1 MKRQIYSLPMAALLG
16 LGLMASTSAFG
27 GESSLPDQPQA
38 QSPVTQ
44 SVQAEVDNEAANKA
58 AEKRRKIL
66 TDASAAIEETKKA
79 LQALQDGDTESA
91 MKALETATGKLELI
105 LARDP
110 ALGLAPVDTE
120 VLSYDLLASV
130 DTVKAIIHDAE
141 DYLED
146 GEIQKAR
153 PLVANLAS
161 EIVFR
166 TTSIPL
172 STYPDAIK
180 AVIPMIDEGRIDEA
194 REALQ
199 TALNTLVVTTDEII
213 PLPVLRAE
221 QLLERAETL
230 AENKERSEKENQDLI
245 DLLAGARNQLRMAEV
260 LGYGT
265 QESFQPMYEQLD
277 TIEDKTAGGRG
288 GKGWFDRI
296 KQQVTELF

>member
-1 MKRQIYSLPMAALLG
+1 MRRQTYSLLMAALLSQG
-16 LGLMASTSAFG
+16 LIGTTPAYA
-27 GESSLPDQPQA
+27 GESSLPDQPQP

-66 TDASAAIEETKKA
+66 ADASAAINETEKA
-79 LQALQDGDTESA
+79 LQALQDGDTETA
-91 MKALETATGKLELI
+91 LKALETATGKLELI

-172 STYPDAIK
+172 SSYPNAIK
-180 AVIPMIDEGRIDEA
+180 AVIPLIDEGRIDEA
-194 REALQ
+194 TQALQ

-230 AENKERSEKENQDLI
+230 AENKERSEEENQALTG
-245 DLLAGARNQLRMAEV
+245 LLTGARNQLRMAEV

-265 QESFQPMYEQLD
+265 QESFQPMYAQLD
-277 TIEDKTAGGRG
+277 TIEEKTADGRG

>member
-1 MKRQIYSLPMAALLG
+1 MAALIN
-16 LGLMASTSAFG
+16 LGLMVSTPAFG

-44 SVQAEVDNEAANKA
+44 SVQAEVDNAAANKA

-66 TDASAAIEETKKA
+66 ADASAAIDVTEKA
-79 LQALQDGDTESA
+79 LQALQDGDTETA
-91 MKALETATGKLELI
+91 LKALETATGKLELI
-105 LARDP
+105 LARDH

-130 DTVKAIIHDAE
+130 DTVKAMIHDAE

-180 AVIPMIDEGRIDEA
+180 AVIPLIDEGRIDEA

-230 AENKERSEKENQDLI
+230 AENKERSEEQNQTLTG
-245 DLLAGARNQLRMAEV
+245 LLTGARNQLRMAEV

-265 QESFQPMYEQLD
+265 QESFQPMYAQLD
-277 TIEDKTAGGRG
+277 TIEEKTAGGRG

>member
-1 MKRQIYSLPMAALLG
+1 MRRQIFSLLMAALIN
-16 LGLMASTSAFG
+16 LGLMVSTPAFG

-66 TDASAAIEETKKA
+66 ADASAAINETEKA
-79 LQALQDGDTESA
+79 LQALQDGDTETA
-91 MKALETATGKLELI
+91 LKALETATGKLELI

-172 STYPDAIK
+172 SSYPNAIK
-180 AVIPMIDEGRIDEA
+180 SVIPLIDEGRID
-194 REALQ
+194 
-199 TALNTLVVTTDEII
+199 
-213 PLPVLRAE
+213 
-221 QLLERAETL
+221 
-230 AENKERSEKENQDLI
+230 
-245 DLLAGARNQLRMAEV
+245 
-260 LGYGT
+260 
-265 QESFQPMYEQLD
+265 
-277 TIEDKTAGGRG
+277 
-288 GKGWFDRI
+288 
-296 KQQVTELF
+296 

>member
-1 MKRQIYSLPMAALLG
+1 MRRQIFSLLMAALIN
-16 LGLMASTSAFG
+16 LGLMVSTPAFG

-44 SVQAEVDNEAANKA
+44 SVQAEVDNAAANKA

-66 TDASAAIEETKKA
+66 ADASAAIDVTEKA
-79 LQALQDGDTESA
+79 LQALQDGDTETA
-91 MKALETATGKLELI
+91 LKALETATGKLELI
-105 LARDP
+105 LARDH

-130 DTVKAIIHDAE
+130 DTVKAMIHDAE

-180 AVIPMIDEGRIDEA
+180 AVIPLIDEGRIDEA

-230 AENKERSEKENQDLI
+230 AENKERSEEQNQTLTG
-245 DLLAGARNQLRMAEV
+245 LLTGARNQLRMAEV

-265 QESFQPMYEQLD
+265 QESFQPMYAQLD
-277 TIEDKTAGGRG
+277 TIEEKTAGGRG

>member
-1 MKRQIYSLPMAALLG
+1 MRRQIFSLLMAALIN
-16 LGLMASTSAFG
+16 LGLMVSTPAFG

-44 SVQAEVDNEAANKA
+44 SVQAEVDNAAANKA
-58 AEKRRKIL
+58 AETRRKIL
-66 TDASAAIEETKKA
+66 ADASAAIDVTEKA
-79 LQALQDGDTESA
+79 LQALQDGDTETA
-91 MKALETATGKLELI
+91 LKALETATGKLELI
-105 LARDP
+105 LARDH

-130 DTVKAIIHDAE
+130 DTVKAMIHDAE

-180 AVIPMIDEGRIDEA
+180 AVIPLIDEGRIDEA

-221 QLLERAETL
+221 QLLERAEAL
-230 AENKERSEKENQDLI
+230 AENKERSEEQNQTLTG
-245 DLLAGARNQLRMAEV
+245 LLTGARNQLRMAEV

-265 QESFQPMYEQLD
+265 QESFQPMYAQLD
-277 TIEDKTAGGRG
+277 TIEEKTAGGRG

>member
-1 MKRQIYSLPMAALLG
+1 MRRQIFSLLMAALIN
-16 LGLMASTSAFG
+16 LGLMVSTPAFG

-44 SVQAEVDNEAANKA
+44 SVQAEVDNAAANKA

-66 TDASAAIEETKKA
+66 ADASAAIDVTEKA
-79 LQALQDGDTESA
+79 LQALQDGDTETA
-91 MKALETATGKLELI
+91 LKALETATGKLELI
-105 LARDP
+105 LARDH

-130 DTVKAIIHDAE
+130 DTVKAMIHDAE

-180 AVIPMIDEGRIDEA
+180 AVIPLIDEGRIDEA

-221 QLLERAETL
+221 QLLERAEAL
-230 AENKERSEKENQDLI
+230 AENKERSEEQNQTLTG
-245 DLLAGARNQLRMAEV
+245 LLTGARNQLRMAEV

-265 QESFQPMYEQLD
+265 QESFQPMYAQLD
-277 TIEDKTAGGRG
+277 TIEEKTAGGRG

>member
-1 MKRQIYSLPMAALLG
+1 MRRQTYSLLMAALLS
-16 LGLMASTSAFG
+16 LGLMGTTPAYA
-27 GESSLPDQPQA
+27 GESSLPDQPQP

-66 TDASAAIEETKKA
+66 ADASAAINETEKA
-79 LQALQDGDTESA
+79 LQALQDGDTETA
-91 MKALETATGKLELI
+91 LKALETATGKLELI

-172 STYPDAIK
+172 SSYPNAIK
-180 AVIPMIDEGRIDEA
+180 AVIPLIDEGRIDEA
-194 REALQ
+194 TQALQ

-230 AENKERSEKENQDLI
+230 AEHKERSED
-245 DLLAGARNQLRMAEV
+245 GWV
-260 LGYGT
+260 LVHLTEEKRGWIPSKDV
-265 QESFQPMYEQLD
+265 ERIVLD
-277 TIEDKTAGGRG
+277 
-288 GKGWFDRI
+288 
-296 KQQVTELF
+296 

>member
-1 MKRQIYSLPMAALLG
+1 MRRQIFSLLMAALIN
-16 LGLMASTSAFG
+16 LGLMVSTPAFG

-44 SVQAEVDNEAANKA
+44 SVQAEVDNAAANKA

-66 TDASAAIEETKKA
+66 ADASAAIDVTEKV
-79 LQALQDGDTESA
+79 LQALQDGDTETA
-91 MKALETATGKLELI
+91 LKALETATGKLELI
-105 LARDP
+105 LARDH

-130 DTVKAIIHDAE
+130 DTVKAMIHDAE

-180 AVIPMIDEGRIDEA
+180 AVIPLIDEGRIDEA

-230 AENKERSEKENQDLI
+230 AENKERSEEQNQTLTG
-245 DLLAGARNQLRMAEV
+245 LLTGARNQLRMAEV

-265 QESFQPMYEQLD
+265 QESFQPMYAQLD
-277 TIEDKTAGGRG
+277 TIEEKTAGGRG

>member
-1 MKRQIYSLPMAALLG
+1 MRRQIFSLLMAALIN
-16 LGLMASTSAFG
+16 LGLMVSTPAFG

-44 SVQAEVDNEAANKA
+44 SVQAEVDNAAANKA

-66 TDASAAIEETKKA
+66 ADASAAIDVTEKA
-79 LQALQDGDTESA
+79 LQALQDGDTETA
-91 MKALETATGKLELI
+91 LKALETATGKLELI
-105 LARDP
+105 LARDH

-130 DTVKAIIHDAE
+130 DTVKAMIHDAE

-180 AVIPMIDEGRIDEA
+180 AVIPLIDEGRIDEA

-213 PLPVLRAE
+213 PLPVLRAV

-230 AENKERSEKENQDLI
+230 AENKERSEEQNQTLTG
-245 DLLAGARNQLRMAEV
+245 LLTGARNQLRMAEV

-265 QESFQPMYEQLD
+265 QESFQPMYAQLD
-277 TIEDKTAGGRG
+277 TIEEKTAGGRG

>member
-1 MKRQIYSLPMAALLG
+1 MRRQIFSLLMAALIN
-16 LGLMASTSAFG
+16 LGLMVSTPAFG

-44 SVQAEVDNEAANKA
+44 SVQAEVDNAAANKA

-66 TDASAAIEETKKA
+66 ADASAAIDVTEKA
-79 LQALQDGDTESA
+79 LQALQDGDTETA
-91 MKALETATGKLELI
+91 LKALETATGKLELI
-105 LARDP
+105 LARDH
-110 ALGLAPVDTE
+110 ALGLAPVDIE

-130 DTVKAIIHDAE
+130 DTVKAMIHDAE

-161 EIVFR
+161 
-166 TTSIPL
+166 
-172 STYPDAIK
+172 DAIK
-180 AVIPMIDEGRIDEA
+180 AVIPLIDEGRIDEA

-230 AENKERSEKENQDLI
+230 AENKERSEEQNQTLTG
-245 DLLAGARNQLRMAEV
+245 LLTGARNQLRMAEV

-265 QESFQPMYEQLD
+265 QESFQPMYAQLD
-277 TIEDKTAGGRG
+277 TIEEKTAGGRG